1 MRTGGRAVRATLLY
15 SKRQMSMDRRSFLF
29 RSAGAAAAAGMSA
42 AAHVEREPG
51 VKLKLGLNAY
61 SFDKALRDGSMT
73 LADAVQYCAQHGVD
87 ALDPTGYYFPGYPAV
102 PPDEYIYT
110 LKRTAFVN
118 GVGISGTGVRNDFA
132 TADAAARKKDV
143 QMVKD
148 WIVVATKLGAPV
160 IRVFS
165 GPRRPEGH
173 SFDEVA
179 AWMAAD
185 FKECAA
191 FGKEHG
197 VVVGL
202 QQHNDCLKTAAE
214 TIRVIDAVGSDWFGC
229 ILDIGSLR
237 SGDPYAEIEKMV
249 PYAVSWQIKENVGR
263 DGKDEPTD
271 LSKIKA
277 IIDRSGYRGY
287 VPFEALG
294 GGDPRVKVAAFLEKI
309 RKAFAL

>member
-1 MRTGGRAVRATLLY
+1 MTI
-15 SKRQMSMDRRSFLF
+15 DRRKFLG
-29 RSAGAAAAAGMSA
+29 RSAGLVAAAAIPAPA
-42 AAHVEREPG
+42 RVARESG

-61 SFDKALRDGSMT
+61 SFDRPLREGSMT
-73 LADAVQYCAQHGVD
+73 LADAVLFCAQHGVD
-87 ALDPTGYYFPGYPAV
+87 ALDPTGYYFPGYPKIPA
-102 PPDEYIYT
+102 DEYIYN

-118 GVGISGTGVRNDFA
+118 GVAISGTGVRNNFA
-132 TADAAARKKDV
+132 VADETARNNDV
-143 QMVKD
+143 RMVKD
-148 WIVVATKLGAPV
+148 WIVVASKLGAPV

-165 GPRRPEGH
+165 GGAPPTGQ
-173 SFDEVA
+173 SFDETLK
-179 AWMAAD
+179 WMVAD

-191 FGKEHG
+191 FGQQHG
-197 VVVGL
+197 VMVGL
-202 QQHNDCLKTAAE
+202 QQHNDFLKTAAE

-237 SGDPYAEIEKMV
+237 SGDPYAEIEKLV

-271 LSKIKA
+271 LAKIKA

-294 GGDPRVKVAAFLEKI
+294 GGDPRVRVASFLEKI
-309 RKAFAL
+309 RQAFGL